1 MAVPGRPATASRARI
16 VESHVPASVLT
27 PLIKDGGILHKA
39 YYRREPVV
47 LRHAVALHGLP
58 DIAEIDGWIEGS
70 LLRRPYFAVMH
81 EGVRPPDSEVLA
93 TRRVAGTRA
102 TGFMDAA
109 GVHKRLASGATLK
122 LNQVEDYHP
131 LIRAINDELNSLF
144 PAESKAYL
152 FYTPA
157 GKRGMLPHRDGQR
170 VIAIQLEGTKEWHFY
185 DEPEEAGSTTGLEV
199 DTSSSEVVVMTPGD
213 VLYLPHGHAHA
224 ATAIDQTSLHL
235 TFTLMEPS
243 PTALAQAY
251 IAEWI
256 ASGRSAAA
264 FSVGDALPLAAKTK
278 VVLEDLIEF
287 GETADNGSLID
298 RALKTG
304 RCRDASR

>member
-1 MAVPGRPATASRARI
+1 VSG
-16 VESHVPASVLT
+16 LT
-27 PLIKDGGILHKA
+27 RLIEDGGILHAA

-47 LRHAVALHGLP
+47 LRDAVALDGLP
-58 DIAEIDGWIEGS
+58 GVAEVDGWIAGS

-93 TRRVAGTRA
+93 TRKVAGARA
-102 TGFMDAA
+102 TGFMDEA
-109 GVHKRLASGATLK
+109 GVHKQLADGATLK
-122 LNQVEDYHP
+122 LNQVEDFHP
-131 LIRAINDELNSLF
+131 YIRAINDELNSIF

-170 VIAIQLEGTKEWHFY
+170 VIAIQIEGTKEWHFY
-185 DEPEEAGSTTGLEV
+185 DEPAEAGSTTGLDV
-199 DTSSSEVVVMTPGD
+199 DTSSSQVVIMTPGD

-251 IAEWI
+251 IAEWV
-256 ASGRSAAA
+256 AAGQPATTPSGE
-264 FSVGDALPLAAKTK
+264 DALSLAVRAKI
-278 VVLEDLIEF
+278 VLEDLAHF
-287 GETADNGSLID
+287 GETLDSRSLID
-298 RALKTG
+298 RALVTG
-304 RCRDASR
+304 RCRDTSR